1 MRCPYCDYP
10 EDRVVDSRLIRDN
23 RAIRRRRHCEG
34 CSKRYTTYETIEDET
49 PFIVKKDGRRQ
60 PYDRP
65 KLLAGLIRACEKRPV
80 ATGTIESFVDR
91 LETSLAEAHSRE
103 VPSSQLGEEVMTFL
117 RGTDPIAYIRFA
129 SVYRSYSD
137 LQQFIEEIQD
147 INQIE
152 KGLV

>member
-1 MRCPYCDYP
+1 MRCPYCQYD

-34 CSKRYTTYETIEDET
+34 CGKRYTTYETIEDEA

-60 PYDRP
+60 PYDRA
-65 KLLAGLIRACEKRPV
+65 KLLGGLIRACEKRPV
-80 ATGTIESFVDR
+80 GTATVESFVDR
-91 LETSLAEAHSRE
+91 LEASLAEAHTRE
-103 VPSSQLGEEVMTFL
+103 VPSSQLGEEVMAFL
-117 RGTDPIAYIRFA
+117 RDTDPIAYIRFA

-137 LQQFIEEIQD
+137 IQHFIEEIQ
-147 INQIE
+147 QIGEAE